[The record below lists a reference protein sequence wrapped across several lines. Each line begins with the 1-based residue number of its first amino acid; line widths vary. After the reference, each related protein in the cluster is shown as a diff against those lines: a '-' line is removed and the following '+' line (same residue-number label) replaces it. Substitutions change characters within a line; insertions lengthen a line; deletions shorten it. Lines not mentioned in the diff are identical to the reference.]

1 MWLVWLAC
9 QRVEVTP
16 PEPVAV
22 SAPADP
28 WEAPRAEL
36 VETLRDKGVGDEQV
50 LAAIGRVPRQR
61 FVPGRFVR
69 QAYVDEPLPI
79 GLDQTI
85 SQPLVVARMTELV
98 MPVEGRKTL
107 EIGTGSGYQAA
118 VLAELGAEVT
128 SLEILCD
135 LADSARERLG
145 HLGYQVT
152 VHCTD
157 GWAGWPEGAPYEVIL
172 VTAAPETVPPALLD
186 QLAPGGRLV
195 APVGSQAAGQVLT
208 LVERDEAGEDHWT
221 RDMPVRFV
229 PMTGG
234 QTGGEPANGPP

>member
-1 MWLVWLAC
+1 MWWLVFAC
-9 QRVEVTP
+9 QRAVPV
-16 PEPVAV
+16 EPVEPV
-22 SAPADP
+22 VQAPSDP
-28 WEAPRAEL
+28 WAEPRAAL
-36 VETLRDKGVGDEQV
+36 VQQLRDKGVRDEQV
-50 LAAIGRVPRQR
+50 LGALGRVPRQR

-69 QAYVDEPLPI
+69 QAYLDEPLPI
-79 GLDQTI
+79 GSAQTI

-98 MPVEGRKTL
+98 MPVDGRKTL

-128 SLEILCD
+128 SLEILCE

-145 HLGYQVT
+145 YLDYEVT

-172 VTAAPETVPPALLD
+172 VTAAPDTVPPALLD

-195 APVGSQAAGQVLT
+195 APVGSQEAGQVLT
-208 LVERDEAGEDHWT
+208 LVQRDQAGVDHWT

-234 QTGGEPANGPP
+234 QAGGEPANGPP